1 VKTLLRI
8 PGYFLAL
15 IRAIFAFFTILLY
28 VTVYL
33 VTIPLFG
40 NTQERA
46 FNLRRNWIKLGMRLF
61 GIQVKH
67 IGQPINKA
75 ALYVSNHLSFTDPIA
90 TCLHLNA
97 FVIAK
102 AEVAN
107 IPFLSKGAELT
118 GVIYV
123 KRESKTS
130 RSNTRKALVDTLNS
144 GKNILVYPEGTVSQ
158 DSLILPYKTGAF
170 REAITNGHPV
180 VPIAIY
186 YRDNKDRWQ
195 KNTGII
201 KHFFTQLSYLKTV
214 ITHEIGDPIT
224 GTDGKL
230 VAQRAHDWTQSK
242 LIEWSS

>member
-8 PGYFLAL
+8 PGYFLAF

-28 VTVYL
+28 VGVYL

-46 FNLRRNWIKLGMRLF
+46 FNLRRNWIKLGMWLF
-61 GIQVKH
+61 GIKVKH
-67 IGQPINKA
+67 IGQPINQA

-90 TCLHLNA
+90 TCLYLDA

-107 IPFLSKGAELT
+107 IPFLSRGAELT

-180 VPIAIY
+180 VPIAIS

-214 ITHEIGDPIT
+214 ITQEIGDPIT

-230 VAQRAHDWTQSK
+230 VAQQAQDWTQSK